1 MVCLYHKY
9 LRHIPWIRFI
19 RSIASS
25 LNIRN
30 PILLLEAN
38 ICVYCSSELT
48 KSLTFTVFN
57 ILCTQYS
64 SRLSTNNM
72 MMIMMIMADAQ
83 KNSINIVLCLTY
95 VFLWNMITKN
105 FSLKNISLEIYGIFS
120 FSFWAICKIIL
131 INNNNLFIEF
141 KVKPRYE
148 YINPI
153 KPSLAK
159 KMMIWFKFCDT
170 NIKIVLNS
178 EGMTS
183 IVYCLYSNY
192 HFCVSQE
199 RYVFFESLF
208 HIKFGSMDLFFIVHV
223 IDL

>member
-38 ICVYCSSELT
+38 ICVYYSSELT

-83 KNSINIVLCLTY
+83 KKSINIVQCLTY
-95 VFLWNMITKN
+95 VSLWNMIN
-105 FSLKNISLEIYGIFS
+105 KNISVRNLTLDIHGIFS
-120 FSFWAICKIIL
+120 FLFWSICKSIL
-131 INNNNLFIEF
+131 IIY
-141 KVKPRYE
+141 R
-148 YINPI
+148 I
-153 KPSLAK
+153 
-159 KMMIWFKFCDT
+159 
-170 NIKIVLNS
+170 
-178 EGMTS
+178 
-183 IVYCLYSNY
+183 YS
-192 HFCVSQE
+192 
-199 RYVFFESLF
+199 
-208 HIKFGSMDLFFIVHV
+208 
-223 IDL
+223 